1 MCIATLLDVLGQ
13 KLAMEIIAYCVVD
26 EAPRFLLGLSRL
38 IFEYDIV
45 VPPETRTDIVMRNA
59 ATHGY
64 EAR

>member
-13 KLAMEIIAYCVVD
+13 KLAMEIIAYCVID

-45 VPPETRTDIVMRNA
+45 VPPSLHGETPS
-59 ATHGY
+59 ATGMC
-64 EAR
+64 RVQ